1 MLKQKSFLSFLLN
14 IFSSL
19 LGFVSVFFVS
29 RYMGPEAMGAFSS
42 STAFV
47 ALFAIFGDFGF
58 GIAHYKK
65 VSEGQDLGKCIAT
78 FFRIRLVTTLIM
90 GAVTLLVFYGS
101 YFIGGKYP
109 VEAKYMSLFYIV
121 FISGLIGNL
130 LYVISFTFS
139 ARVEKAKEGAS
150 LISQKFVNS
159 MSKVLVSVTG
169 MGVIWLAWSNLAGVM
184 MGAVISIFLFRKYP
198 ISKFDKPLFKSYY
211 VYALPSILIGA
222 TETISMNLDKVFIS
236 YFSGTTKVGYY
247 TSAQSLV
254 AILSYVGIIFVSLLL
269 PTYSSLHAQG
279 KMEEIRKLA
288 FRVER
293 YISILLM
300 PLVFFLFFF
309 ADPIRLLI
317 LGNKF
322 AASTPIISLLALN
335 AMLVIFNQPY
345 SSQLLG
351 TNQIKLGMILGL
363 IMLGINIVCN
373 LILIPAQLFG
383 IHLAGLGPYG
393 ASISLLISSSI
404 GMLLFRYFA
413 FKTSESKPNYLI
425 LIHLALAVTSF
436 GSTYLL
442 YRQLGISFYY
452 IPLFFILG
460 LGIFLLLM
468 AMVKQFTRTDVRYY
482 LNMVSPR
489 LMRNYIKGELKD

>member
-1 MLKQKSFLSFLLN
+1 
-14 IFSSL
+14 
-19 LGFVSVFFVS
+19 
-29 RYMGPEAMGAFSS
+29 
-42 STAFV
+42 
-47 ALFAIFGDFGF
+47 
-58 GIAHYKK
+58 
-65 VSEGQDLGKCIAT
+65 
-78 FFRIRLVTTLIM
+78 
-90 GAVTLLVFYGS
+90 
-101 YFIGGKYP
+101 
-109 VEAKYMSLFYIV
+109 
-121 FISGLIGNL
+121 
-130 LYVISFTFS
+130 
-139 ARVEKAKEGAS
+139 
-150 LISQKFVNS
+150 